1 MATHQNNKKRKRSV
15 VLHQNPSTDSNGLDT
30 SKPTAVFKPSTG
42 GRQWTLSIAVPGSII
57 ASVPT
62 PDLKA
67 RLASQIARGA
77 SVFCVDEI
85 VVFDDGQSHVNTAP
99 SSYED
104 PRRAYLRQKDEE
116 EGYEGY
122 TDPDHYLFHVLS
134 YMECPPYLRKE
145 LFGFHKNLEKAGM
158 LHSLDLPHHLKA
170 HEWCPYREGVTI
182 GPSTSR
188 DDGGGDDAASGAT
201 RKQKWKRT
209 ADDTAAAASATA
221 VHTGLPNPVTVPL
234 SIPPTTRLTLR
245 FDHSDPPASP
255 SEPLTATPVDP
266 SAPREERGYYWGY
279 SVRQASSLSAVYTD
293 CPFSGGYDV
302 SIGTSERGVPLLSI
316 LPSPRAST
324 ESVSEADTA
333 TLPPAFNHLILFFGG
348 LAGLEAAVEADAAL
362 RERGIGK
369 EKAGEAFDYW
379 VNLVPG
385 QGSRT
390 IRAEEAVWC
399 GLMGLA
405 GYVQGQGR
413 AAEKG

>member
-1 MATHQNNKKRKRSV
+1 MATHQNNKKRKRS
-15 VLHQNPSTDSNGLDT
+15 
-30 SKPTAVFKPSTG
+30 PTAVFKPSTG

-221 VHTGLPNPVTVPL
+221 VHTGLPNP
-234 SIPPTTRLTLR
+234 
-245 FDHSDPPASP
+245 
-255 SEPLTATPVDP
+255 PLTATPVDP

>member
-1 MATHQNNKKRKRSV
+1 MANTLPFSV
-15 VLHQNPSTDSNGLDT
+15 S
-30 SKPTAVFKPSTG
+30 
-42 GRQWTLSIAVPGSII
+42 
-57 ASVPT
+57 T

-67 RLASQIARGA
+67 RLASQIARAA

-85 VVFDDGQSHVNTAP
+85 VVFDDGQSHINTAP

-182 GPSTSR
+182 GPASSHSY
-188 DDGGGDDAASGAT
+188 DGGGGGEDDAAASTAT
-201 RKQKWKRT
+201 KKQKRKRT

-221 VHTGLPNPVTVPL
+221 VHTGLPNSVTIPL
-234 SIPPTTRLTLR
+234 SIPPITRLTLR
-245 FDHSDPPASP
+245 FDRSDPPASP

-266 SAPREERGYYWGY
+266 AAPRTEGGYYWGY
-279 SVRQASSLSAVYTD
+279 SVRQAASLSAVYTD

-302 SIGTSERGVPLLSI
+302 SIGTSERGVPLSSI
-316 LPSPRAST
+316 LPAPGRDVVDADADADADAEAGTAKLPRT
-324 ESVSEADTA
+324 
-333 TLPPAFNHLILFFGG
+333 FNHLILFFGG

-362 RERGIGK
+362 RERGIGR

-399 GLMGLA
+399 GLMGVA

-413 AAEKG
+413 AAEVEG